1 MSNNFDFT
9 ESERAYITKAEQYC
23 AANEQCR
30 SAVRDKLMT
39 WGADRELTERI
50 TEYLVDQ
57 SFIDEERYCRI
68 YCDSKLHLQ
77 KWGRLKIAYQLRSK
91 RIDNATIE
99 KALSNIDEEQYSV
112 ILQSLAETKSRTL
125 KDEDIRKRRNKLSS
139 YLSSHG
145 FTIGEIESAVRAIYD
160 PQ

>member
-1 MSNNFDFT
+1 
-9 ESERAYITKAEQYC
+9 
-23 AANEQCR
+23 
-30 SAVRDKLMT
+30 
-39 WGADRELTERI
+39 
-50 TEYLVDQ
+50 LVDQ

>member
-39 WGADRELTERI
+39 WGADRQLTERI

-99 KALSNIDEEQYSV
+99 KALSNIDEEQYSD
-112 ILQSLAETKSRTL
+112 ILHSLAETKARTL
-125 KDEDIRKRRNKLSS
+125 KDEDIRKRRNKLTS

-145 FTIGEIESAVRAIYD
+145 FTIGEIDNAVKRIYD